1 MIIKNADDKT
11 KDIETLSA
19 LLEHPEAAADKKKE
33 IEREIKMMRAGIK
46 GEKDAAYEIDFK
58 YGKTRNWV
66 VIHDLRIVHKGRGAQ
81 IDHVIIN
88 RFLDIW
94 VCKSKRFGEGIA
106 INEHGE
112 CSAFFAGKPY
122 GMPSPFEQNKKH
134 VEVLRCLLNDGVVAL
149 PKRLGL
155 TIRPDL
161 KSLILVSKNARISR
175 PKAKVDGVE
184 EILKVDQLAS
194 RIEKDLNGS
203 SLLAATKA
211 IGQDTLEDLARRL
224 VAEHQPA
231 SKDWHARFGLKKPE
245 TAPAPTHA
253 APTVAALV
261 EQPVAKTSKKPKEPA
276 EGLESTQEKG
286 ERKSKLVC
294 ASCNDAV
301 PYNVAKFCWFNKP
314 KFGGN
319 VYCMECQKT
328 VQPAG

>member
-1 MIIKNADDKT
+1 MIIKKADDKT
-11 KDIETLSA
+11 PDLETLET
-19 LLEHPEAAADKKKE
+19 LLAHPGATADVKKE
-33 IEREIKMMRAGIK
+33 IEREIKMVRSGVK

-66 VIHDLRIVHKGRGAQ
+66 VIHDLRVVHKGRVAQ

-94 VCKSKRFGEGIA
+94 VCESKRFGEGIA

-112 CSAFFAGKPY
+112 CSAFFASKPY
-122 GMPSPFEQNKKH
+122 GIPSPFEQNKKH
-134 VEVLRCLLNDGVVAL
+134 IEVLRSLLNDGVVAL

-175 PKAKVDGVE
+175 PKTKFDGID

-194 RIEKDLNGS
+194 RIEKDLDNS
-203 SLLAATKA
+203 SLLATAKA
-211 IGQDTLEDLARRL
+211 IGQDTLEELARRL
-224 VAEHQPA
+224 AAEHQPA
-231 SKDWHARFGLKKPE
+231 SKDWRARFGLSKDAAAPQQKPAHSVAATTAAPAEAKAQTVSREKPE
-245 TAPAPTHA
+245 
-253 APTVAALV
+253 
-261 EQPVAKTSKKPKEPA
+261 
-276 EGLESTQEKG
+276 GGEK
-286 ERKSKLVC
+286 KSKLIC

-319 VYCMECQKT
+319 VYCIECQKT
-328 VQPAG
+328 VQSAG